1 MSTEIAKGAQTGAR
15 QANEKNAARVR
26 AYIWAAIV
34 AFAFI
39 IFMPIPSMTPNL
51 SFAFYLM
58 LWITMATSFNF
69 AAGLTGYMP
78 FGYVAFYGAG
88 AYATGILYKTMGL
101 PIGVA
106 LLGAAV
112 AGCLISLVLAPTL
125 RLRGVYF
132 GIVSLGLAMAMK
144 LTVSLLPDD
153 LTGGS
158 MGLILTGANDPQ
170 ASFYTMLGIML
181 LALVVGGWLAMSR
194 TGIALK
200 AIRDDAEAAS
210 VIGINVPLTRLKA
223 WVMAAIFPALVGG
236 VEAWYTN
243 AIDLEASFNLLVTAK
258 SIVYAMAGGL
268 GFLIG
273 PVLGATVLYAV
284 DQVIWQI
291 FPLLNLLFLGLVIIA
306 LMIGLPRGI
315 VGVIAQRFPQIR
327 RFIP

>member
-1 MSTEIAKGAQTGAR
+1 
-15 QANEKNAARVR
+15 
-26 AYIWAAIV
+26 
-34 AFAFI
+34 
-39 IFMPIPSMTPNL
+39 
-51 SFAFYLM
+51 
-58 LWITMATSFNF
+58 
-69 AAGLTGYMP
+69 
-78 FGYVAFYGAG
+78 
-88 AYATGILYKTMGL
+88 
-101 PIGVA
+101 
-106 LLGAAV
+106 
-112 AGCLISLVLAPTL
+112 
-125 RLRGVYF
+125 
-132 GIVSLGLAMAMK
+132 MAMK